1 MSSEAKKPITT
12 LDVLKA
18 LGKPKVLTLLMLGFA
33 SGLPFMLVGNT
44 LGFWLREEGLELSTI
59 GFLSWV
65 GMAYTAKWLWS
76 PLVDQFDAP
85 ILGKWLGRRR
95 GWVALTQIVLMLSLF
110 GTGFLSP
117 SQQLFGFCLLI
128 VVAAF
133 ASATQ
138 DIGIDAL
145 RIESAAD
152 SDELGLLTA
161 ASQLGYR
168 GALLLTDAVIL
179 IVAAD
184 LGWPLSYQVMGLLMG
199 VGMWATW
206 RILEPARPERPALP
220 IGTTLNPAMGVFARL
235 LDGIV
240 GPFVMFMKT
249 HGRMAVL
256 MLVTICL
263 YRLADFMMGPMAN
276 PLYVDIGL
284 DKAVVGE
291 IRASVGLIAT
301 FFGIAA
307 AGVTAIRYGAIRA
320 LIIGAVLGPGSN
332 LAFSWLAWQG
342 GSLPVFGTAMAID
355 NFSAGFA
362 GTALVTYMSSLT
374 SLGYSA
380 TQYALMSSAY
390 ALLGKVAKG
399 LSGLAVETLK
409 PHFGL
414 IDAYAWF
421 FVGTALIGIPALL
434 SCLLLAWQTDKRR
447 EKPA

>member
-18 LGKPKVLTLLMLGFA
+18 LGRPKVLTLLMLGFA

-76 PLVDQFDAP
+76 PLIDQFDAP
-85 ILGKWLGRRR
+85 VLGKLLGRRR
-95 GWVALTQIVLMLSLF
+95 GWVALTQVVLMLSLF

-168 GALLLTDAVIL
+168 VALLLTDAVIL

-184 LGWPLSYQVMGLLMG
+184 LGWALSYQVMGLLMG
-199 VGMWATW
+199 IGLIATW
-206 RILEPARPERPALP
+206 RILEPARPERPALALA
-220 IGTTLNPAMGVFARL
+220 GQPAAVGVLGRL

-240 GPFVMFMKT
+240 GPFVMFLRT

-307 AGVTAIRYGAIRA
+307 AGITAIRYGAIRA
-320 LIIGAVLGPGSN
+320 LIIGAILGPGSN

-342 GSLPVFGTAMAID
+342 GNLAVFGTAMAID

-421 FVGTALIGIPALL
+421 FFGTALIGIPALV

-447 EKPA
+447 ENPA